1 MLDIRTLILLLCT
14 IFLISAVMVFF
25 SYRQHPKIE
34 GPKQWAIGMSL
45 LAIGLLLMF
54 ARGHVPDFISIVIS
68 NGLMQAGAAILFL
81 GIQIFLGL
89 KPTYRFVI
97 LTLVIL
103 WIPFWL
109 FYQDNQYLQLRIHT
123 ANFNYTLFF
132 GASGFL
138 LLKRYTKKQNSAFLI
153 TAAGFIFESLTALV
167 RSVMTALE
175 HQANENFMTSGSTTS
190 LFFFCVS
197 AAHIVTTSGLLV
209 LISERLQQNLEKALL
224 REKLARKEQSNF
236 WAMVSHEF
244 KTPLGTIRNSAQLI
258 ENMEKQATSDSMEAI
273 NRIHRA
279 TLRLSR
285 LVDKSAIDQWIYAT
299 SDKLRCIDFNLIETI
314 KSLSFEYNIERRC
327 INQNLSMYGDP
338 LLLSTA
344 ISSLI
349 DNALKY
355 SDKRDTCY
363 IAAGINLEE
372 QIYVDVY
379 DDGKEIPFQERER
392 IFDKFYRSA
401 EHNTISGTGFGLYIT
416 KKIVDLHEADIK
428 VLSDNGTIFRITFN
442 QGPMHDSKD

>member
-25 SYRQHPKIE
+25 SYRQHQKIE
-34 GPKQWAIGMSL
+34 GPKQWAMGMAL

-68 NGLMQAGAAILFL
+68 NGLMQTGAAILFL
-81 GIQIFLGL
+81 GIQIFLGF
-89 KPTYRFVI
+89 KPSFRLVI

-138 LLKRYTKKQNSAFLI
+138 LLNRYIKKRKNAFLI
-153 TAAGFIFESLTALV
+153 TAVGFIFESLTALV
-167 RSVMTALE
+167 RSVLTVLE

-224 REKLARKEQSNF
+224 REKLARKEQDNF

-244 KTPLGTIRNSAQLI
+244 KTPLGTIRNSIQLI
-258 ENMEKQATSDSMEAI
+258 ENIEKQITPASMEAI

-279 TLRLSR
+279 SLRLSR
-285 LVDKSAIDQWIYAT
+285 LVDKTAIDQWINAT

-314 KSLSFEYNIERRC
+314 KSLSFEYNIERLC
-327 INQNLSMYGDP
+327 INQNLTMHGDP

-355 SDKRDTCY
+355 SDNRDACY
-363 IAAGINLEE
+363 IAAGINLEGKT
-372 QIYVDVY
+372 YVDVY
-379 DDGKEIPFQERER
+379 NDGKEVSFQEREH
-392 IFDKFYRSA
+392 IFDRLYRSTERSA
-401 EHNTISGTGFGLYIT
+401 ISGSGFGLYIT
-416 KKIVDLHEADIK
+416 KKIVELHDADIK
-428 VLSDNGTIFRITFN
+428 MLSDNGTIFRITFN
-442 QGPMHDSKD
+442 QGTKA

>member
-1 MLDIRTLILLLCT
+1 
-14 IFLISAVMVFF
+14 MVFF

-54 ARGHVPDFISIVIS
+54 SRGYISDFISIVIS
-68 NGLMQAGAAILFL
+68 NGMMQTGVATLFL
-81 GIQIFLGL
+81 GIQIFLGF
-89 KPTYRFVI
+89 KPAYRLVL

-109 FYQDNQYLQLRIHT
+109 LYQDDQYLQLRVHT
-123 ANFNYTLFF
+123 ADFSYTLFF

-138 LLKRYTKKQNSAFLI
+138 LLNRYLKKRKNAFLL
-153 TAAGFIFESLTALV
+153 TAVGFIFESLAALV
-167 RSVMTALE
+167 RSILTVLE
-175 HQANENFMTSGSTTS
+175 HQADDTFMTSGGITS

-197 AAHIVTTSGLLV
+197 AAHTVTTSGLLL
-209 LISERLQQNLEKALL
+209 LISERLQENLEKALL
-224 REKLARKEQSNF
+224 TEKLARKEQDNF

-244 KTPLGTIRNSAQLI
+244 RTPLGTIRNSVQLI
-258 ENMEKQATSDSMEAI
+258 ENIEKQTTLASKEAI

-285 LVDKSAIDQWIYAT
+285 LVDKTAIDQWINAT
-299 SDKLRCIDFNLIETI
+299 SDKLHCVDFNLIETI
-314 KSLSFEYNIERRC
+314 KSLSFEYNIEHQC
-327 INQNLSMYGDP
+327 ISQNLSMHGDP

-355 SDKRDTCY
+355 CENKDTCY
-363 IAAGINLEE
+363 ITTGINFEG
-372 QIYVDVY
+372 QIYVDIY
-379 DDGKEIPFQERER
+379 NDGKEVSFQERER
-392 IFDKFYRSA
+392 VFDKFYRSA
-401 EHNTISGTGFGLYIT
+401 EHNAISGAGFGLYIT
-416 KKIVDLHEADIK
+416 KKIVDLHKADIK
-428 VLSDNGTIFRITFN
+428 ILSDNGTIFRITFN
-442 QGPMHDSKD
+442 HGAKT